1 MKMLSAIAAVAL
13 AVSAAASHA
22 VTTYNFSYVAAGAG
36 TLSGQLTGTL
46 QADNNTVLVSSIVD
60 FASWNTVAGPS
71 LPFVNTVSGMASST
85 VAPGLVTLD
94 GSVMDIIA
102 CDSAGCGDGFLFDTL
117 GTLFGVP
124 VYSSGHSFGARGE
137 LYSASSWSLSAATV
151 PEPASWALMI
161 TGFGLVGSALRR
173 RRVAATA

>member
-1 MKMLSAIAAVAL
+1 MKILSAIAAVAL

-22 VTTYNFSYVAAGAG
+22 VTTYNFSYVAGAG

-46 QADNNTVLVSSIVD
+46 QADNNTVIVSSIVD

-71 LPFVNTVSGMASST
+71 LAFVNAVSGYPST
-85 VAPGLVTLD
+85 IAPGLVTLD
-94 GSVMDIIA
+94 GSVLDILA
-102 CDSAGCGDGFLFDTL
+102 CPSAGCGDGFLFDTS
-117 GTLFGVP
+117 GNLFGAAA
-124 VYSSGHSFGARGE
+124 YASGNSFGANFE
-137 LYSASSWSLSAATV
+137 LYSPRNWSLSAATV